1 MRYAYYTLLFAVAL
15 TISIAGF
22 RGMRSTQPP
31 VEVFPDMDR
40 QARYKPQAE
49 SKFFADGRADRSQ
62 VAGTV
67 PRGRSEVGVADPTYL
82 RADDQRF
89 AGKNSDGSFATVIP
103 VDVSETMI
111 QRGQDR
117 YMIYCSACHGA
128 LGDGNG
134 ITKQYGMVATPTFHD
149 DRLRNMPHGEIF
161 NTITHGKNTMM
172 PYGDKLVPDDRWAV
186 VAYVRALQRAHH
198 ASINDVPLEK
208 RGELK

>member
-1 MRYAYYTLLFAVAL
+1 MRYAYYTLLFAVVL
-15 TISIAGF
+15 LVSVAGF

-31 VEVFPDMDR
+31 LEVFPDMDR

-49 SKFFADGRADRSQ
+49 SKFFADGRTDRPQ

-67 PRGRSEVGVADPTYL
+67 PRGRSETGEADVLFL
-82 RADDQRF
+82 RDDDARF
-89 AGKNSDGSFATVIP
+89 QGKAADGSFVRGFPIE
-103 VDVSETMI
+103 VSNTMI
-111 QRGQDR
+111 ERGRDR
-117 YMIYCSACHGA
+117 FMIYCAPCHGA

-149 DRLRNMPHGEIF
+149 DRLRQMPEGEIF

-172 PYGDKLVPDDRWAV
+172 PYGDKLVPDERWAV
-186 VAYVRALQRAHH
+186 VAYVRALQRAQN
-198 ASINDVPLEK
+198 ASINDVPLEQ